1 MKVLEVGLVAPPPET
16 TKSTAASE
24 TSLPLTF
31 FDIRWMRFPPVERL
45 FFYKFPNP
53 PSSSFHSLL
62 PQLKHSLSLTL
73 HHFLPLAGNIIWPP
87 HSPKPFIRYV
97 SGEDGVSLIVVE
109 SDADFNRISGSDFSE
124 AHESRRLVPHLTVS
138 DEKASVMSLQITLFP
153 NSGFSIGISTHHAT
167 MDGKSST
174 LFMKAWAYLCSNL
187 GESSSSSSSVS
198 SLPENLRPSFDR
210 SVIIDPSGKI
220 SETCANFYLKQDGP
234 SNRSLM
240 LWDIKKNVQEKLI
253 RGTFELLPSNIQK
266 LKKSAES
273 KMNNKKLHLSTFS
286 VTCAYVINCLVK
298 VEETKQDKVL
308 FIFTIDYR
316 SRLDPPIPSAYFGNC
331 IGATQAVA
339 ETKDMLGDD
348 GFIVALEVISESL
361 KRLEDEEILS
371 AAERW
376 ISYMQIFGLTDT
388 YRIFSTA
395 RSPRFEVYN
404 TDFGWGRPKK
414 VEIVSIDNTG
424 AFSLSDSRNGNGG
437 IEIGLVLNKT
447 KMEAFSALFV
457 KGLFS

>member
-16 TKSTAASE
+16 TTSTAASE

-31 FDIRWMRFPPVERL
+31 FDILWARFPPVERL
-45 FFYKFPNP
+45 FFYKVPNP
-53 PSSSFHSLL
+53 PSCHFHSLL
-62 PQLKHSLSLTL
+62 PKLKHSLSLTL
-73 HHFLPLAGNIIWPP
+73 RHFLPLAGNIIWPP

-97 SGEDGVSLIVVE
+97 SGEDGVSLTVAE
-109 SDADFNRISGSDFSE
+109 SDADFNRVSGFDFSE
-124 AHESRRLVPHLTVS
+124 ADESRRLVPHLTVS

-153 NSGFSIGISTHHAT
+153 NSGFSIGIATHHAT

-187 GESSSSSSSVS
+187 GESSSSSSVS

-220 SETCANFYLKQDGP
+220 SETFANFYLKQDGP
-234 SNRSLM
+234 NNRSLM
-240 LWDIKKNVQEKLI
+240 LWDVKKNGQEKLI
-253 RGTFELLPSNIQK
+253 RGTFELLPSSIKK

-273 KMNNKKLHLSTFS
+273 KMNNKKLHVSTFS
-286 VTCAYVINCLVK
+286 VTCAYAINCLVK

-308 FIFTIDYR
+308 FILSVDYR
-316 SRLDPPIPSAYFGNC
+316 SRLDPQIPSAYFGNC
-331 IGATQAVA
+331 IGAIEAVV
-339 ETKDMLGDD
+339 ETKNLLGDD
-348 GFIVALEVISESL
+348 GFIVALEAMSESL
-361 KRLEDEEILS
+361 KSLE
-371 AAERW
+371 
-376 ISYMQIFGLTDT
+376 G
-388 YRIFSTA
+388 
-395 RSPRFEVYN
+395 SPRFEVYN
-404 TDFGWGRPKK
+404 SDFGWGRPKK

-437 IEIGLVLNKT
+437 IEIGLVLSKP

-457 KGLFS
+457 KGLSS